1 MFELACQGANIA
13 SVPLCP
19 RLSLKAARGASTWI
33 LWRLPRVT
41 PWTAEFQRI
50 AAFEPV
56 AVRFLAFCICLT
68 MHLCSPR
75 PTARPTSRVAC
86 GEKRRDHPPLILT
99 PVVEG
104 LSYRAYTFQWPACYQ
119 PKPSKET
126 QLCAL
131 MCRQLHSTV
140 RGVTHVIV
148 ERGRKPEAEWLPRGP
163 SSFLLM

>member
-19 RLSLKAARGASTWI
+19 RLSLKAARVASTWI

-75 PTARPTSRVAC
+75 PTPCFSHGFSNHFRKTAPTFLAV
-86 GEKRRDHPPLILT
+86 
-99 PVVEG
+99 
-104 LSYRAYTFQWPACYQ
+104 
-119 PKPSKET
+119 
-126 QLCAL
+126 L
-131 MCRQLHSTV
+131 MD
-140 RGVTHVIV
+140 
-148 ERGRKPEAEWLPRGP
+148 
-163 SSFLLM
+163 